1 MHVDWFV
8 LASNTSVSCMQR
20 HQYSVVNMVVDVL
33 NRCTLGRKADSS
45 SPTETPDQNEAN
57 TLKVMM
63 YIFPRQFRLHNV
75 FTSQVDK
82 TKTSQKFQDYTIR
95 EEEIATT
102 LKPHR
107 VKIKIPKRLRGAPRD
122 LVERLQV
129 RHSRCSYAEL
139 LRHYCPSPL
148 QAARRNRGNAHLSRN
163 SVYHSQSLTSTESQ
177 QNGLSQGR
185 PRSRKH
191 ARKTPQPSV
200 TLEYDNITDLS
211 CPMAKVSAF
220 CQSVLSTLVPDGF
233 WGEGD
238 TMQHNKAMI
247 LSKVDR
253 FIKMRRFETLS
264 LHEITQSLKVEL
276 DTFRCSVSP
285 RLTGSR
291 LPILAGFSL
300 PISKGRKQ
308 VRQTWPSELSCF
320 KSSCTTSSIPY

>member
-1 MHVDWFV
+1 
-8 LASNTSVSCMQR
+8 
-20 HQYSVVNMVVDVL
+20 
-33 NRCTLGRKADSS
+33 
-45 SPTETPDQNEAN
+45 
-57 TLKVMM
+57 MM
-63 YIFPRQFRLHNV
+63 YIFPRQFRLHNI

-102 LKPHR
+102 LKPHK
-107 VKIKIPKRLRGAPRD
+107 VKIKIPKRLRGRPCD

-148 QAARRNRGNAHLSRN
+148 QAARRARGNTSLSRK
-163 SVYHSQSLTSTESQ
+163 SVHHSQSIASTQTQ
-177 QNGLSQGR
+177 QSGSSQGR
-185 PRSRKH
+185 PRSRKQV
-191 ARKTPQPSV
+191 RKTPQLSA

-238 TMQHNKAMI
+238 TMQHNKAII

-253 FIKMRRFETLS
+253 FIKMRRFETMS
-264 LHEITQSLKVEL
+264 LHEITQGLKVEL
-276 DTFRCSVSP
+276 
-285 RLTGSR
+285 
-291 LPILAGFSL
+291 
-300 PISKGRKQ
+300 Q
-308 VRQTWPSELSCF
+308 VFVEMFHLD
-320 KSSCTTSSIPY
+320 